1 MNRRRPRLEP
11 LNRPRSNNSRQP
23 RERRNSRP
31 QQPEPLSNN
40 NKLQPGPRSSNSR
53 QPRERRS
60 SRPQQPEP
68 HSNNSRPPL
77 GLHSKGQRNN
87 KLQPGPRSSNS
98 RQPRERRSSRPQRP
112 EPHSNNSR
120 PPLERHSKGQ
130 RNNKLLPGPR
140 SSNSRQPRE
149 RPNSRPQR
157 PEPRSNNSR
166 PAARAAQ
173 QRQAQEQARAAQQ
186 RQAQEQAKGA
196 QQRQAEEQ
204 ARAAQQRQAQEQAKG
219 AQQRQAEEQ
228 ARAAQQRQAQEQAKG
243 AQQRQ
248 AEEQARAAQQR
259 QAQEQAKGAQ
269 QRQAEEQ
276 ARAAQQRQAQEQAKG
291 AQQRQAEEQARAAQ
305 QRQAQEQR
313 ERAAR
318 QEQQARQ
325 AQEQRRNS
333 KEGSPAV
340 QAVPGTERDRSRV
353 GQDTERAREGLRRAD
368 REKGGERRVEVPSRR
383 LKEVQRQREERPQAD
398 RTVIREPD
406 RRSIVKD
413 RNRATI
419 RHDENQ
425 RLARGGRS
433 GRTERRGDLTALSF
447 ASRDGSQV
455 VSEVNDEGRALRRY
469 KRMRDGREIMLFDD
483 RRFYGAGLVGLLASF
498 VDLPPPAID
507 IPPEQYIVD
516 YGSASEEAIY
526 DALIAQPIEPLPRA
540 YALEEVRQ
548 GYWLRERMRRVE
560 LQDINFEPGSWE
572 IAPDQYPKLERL
584 ARVINRILE
593 RNSLE
598 VFLIEGHTD
607 ALDSDIDNLTLSD
620 RRAEAVAFILS
631 QMFAVPAENMVTQGY
646 GDQFLKAEYGDSNRR
661 VSVRRITPLLRQDGT
676 PVAQGPDSSVT
687 TPSAPL
693 DLSDDDR
700 AFIVEN
706 VDLSAEPRLAIG
718 GITEGMPVPGGARLR
733 SFPSV
738 VRERIPRPG
747 GLQVFR
753 RGKSGCHRRSAERTG
768 DRSSRVGR
776 KTVAPVVLLP
786 AFPH

>member
-1 MNRRRPRLEP
+1 M
-11 LNRPRSNNSRQP
+11 
-23 RERRNSRP
+23 
-31 QQPEPLSNN
+31 
-40 NKLQPGPRSSNSR
+40 
-53 QPRERRS
+53 
-60 SRPQQPEP
+60 
-68 HSNNSRPPL
+68 
-77 GLHSKGQRNN
+77 
-87 KLQPGPRSSNS
+87 
-98 RQPRERRSSRPQRP
+98 
-112 EPHSNNSR
+112 
-120 PPLERHSKGQ
+120 
-130 RNNKLLPGPR
+130 
-140 SSNSRQPRE
+140 
-149 RPNSRPQR
+149 
-157 PEPRSNNSR
+157 
-166 PAARAAQ
+166 
-173 QRQAQEQARAAQQ
+173 
-186 RQAQEQAKGA
+186 
-196 QQRQAEEQ
+196 
-204 ARAAQQRQAQEQAKG
+204 
-219 AQQRQAEEQ
+219 
-228 ARAAQQRQAQEQAKG
+228 
-243 AQQRQ
+243 
-248 AEEQARAAQQR
+248 
-259 QAQEQAKGAQ
+259 
-269 QRQAEEQ
+269 
-276 ARAAQQRQAQEQAKG
+276 
-291 AQQRQAEEQARAAQ
+291 
-305 QRQAQEQR
+305 
-313 ERAAR
+313 
-318 QEQQARQ
+318 
-325 AQEQRRNS
+325 
-333 KEGSPAV
+333 
-340 QAVPGTERDRSRV
+340 
-353 GQDTERAREGLRRAD
+353 
-368 REKGGERRVEVPSRR
+368 EVPSRR

-469 KRMRDGREIMLFDD
+469 KRMRDGREFMLFDD

-584 ARVINRILE
+584 ARAINRILE

-700 AFIVEN
+700 SFIVEN

-738 VRERIPRPG
+738 VRERIRA
-747 GLQVFR
+747 LEAYRYFVAENQVAIVDPQ
-753 RGKSGCHRRSAERTG
+753 SAQ
-768 DRSSRVGR
+768 VI
-776 KTVAPVVLLP
+776 AVVE
-786 AFPH
+786 